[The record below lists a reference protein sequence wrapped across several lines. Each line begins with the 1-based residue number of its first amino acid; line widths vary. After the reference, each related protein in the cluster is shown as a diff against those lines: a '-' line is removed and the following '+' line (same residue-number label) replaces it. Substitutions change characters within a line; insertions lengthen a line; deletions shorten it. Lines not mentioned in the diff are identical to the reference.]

1 MADPLDTHVH
11 LFKPSLKADPRTLLL
26 LHGTG
31 DNEQSFSRLGA
42 LMAPEA
48 AVLSV
53 RGNARENGM
62 NRFFRRRAEGVYDM
76 EDLARR
82 TAELIAF
89 IDAAVRHYG
98 LHRTGLIGIGYSNG
112 ANILASMLFRD
123 ASVAPAAVLMHPLIP
138 FAPPANPRL
147 AGNRVLITAGERDPV
162 CPPALSRSLHS
173 SSRGLEA
180 VYCSIPAATS
190 WRRRRSK
197 ARAPLSLKR
206 RRLRLEMCGRRPEL
220 HRRQQLTWPTK
231 RRFP

>member
-26 LHGTG
+26 LNGTG
-31 DNEQSFSRLGA
+31 DNEQSFSQLGA

-62 NRFFRRRAEGVYDM
+62 NRFFRRRAEGVYDL

-147 AGNRVLITAGERDPV
+147 AGNRILITAGERDPI
-162 CPPALSRSLHS
+162 CPPELSRSLHGYFEQQGAR
-173 SSRGLEA
+173 SRLLFHPGGHELVPEEIESASAFVAEA
-180 VYCSIPAATS
+180 TPVTPRDVRAT
-190 WRRRRSK
+190 
-197 ARAPLSLKR
+197 
-206 RRLRLEMCGRRPEL
+206 
-220 HRRQQLTWPTK
+220 T
-231 RRFP
+231 

>member
-173 SSRGLEA
+173 YFEQQGARSRLLFHPGGHELVPEEIESASAFVAEA
-180 VYCSIPAATS
+180 TPVTPRDERAT
-190 WRRRRSK
+190 
-197 ARAPLSLKR
+197 
-206 RRLRLEMCGRRPEL
+206 
-220 HRRQQLTWPTK
+220 T
-231 RRFP
+231 

>member
-173 SSRGLEA
+173 YFEQQGARSRLLFHPGCHELAPEEIESASAFVAEA
-180 VYCSIPAATS
+180 TPVTPRDVRAT
-190 WRRRRSK
+190 
-197 ARAPLSLKR
+197 
-206 RRLRLEMCGRRPEL
+206 
-220 HRRQQLTWPTK
+220 T
-231 RRFP
+231 

>member
-173 SSRGLEA
+173 YFEQQGARSRLLFHPGGHELVPEEIESASAFVAEA
-180 VYCSIPAATS
+180 TPVTPRDVRAT
-190 WRRRRSK
+190 
-197 ARAPLSLKR
+197 
-206 RRLRLEMCGRRPEL
+206 
-220 HRRQQLTWPTK
+220 T
-231 RRFP
+231 

>member
-82 TAELIAF
+82 TTELIAF
-89 IDAAVRHYG
+89 LVAAVRHYG
-98 LHRTGLIGIGYSNG
+98 LDRTGLIGVGYSNG
-112 ANILASMLFRD
+112 ANILVS
-123 ASVAPAAVLMHPLIP
+123 
-138 FAPPANPRL
+138 
-147 AGNRVLITAGERDPV
+147 
-162 CPPALSRSLHS
+162 
-173 SSRGLEA
+173 
-180 VYCSIPAATS
+180 
-190 WRRRRSK
+190 
-197 ARAPLSLKR
+197 
-206 RRLRLEMCGRRPEL
+206 
-220 HRRQQLTWPTK
+220 
-231 RRFP
+231 

>member
-173 SSRGLEA
+173 YFEQQ
-180 VYCSIPAATS
+180 
-190 WRRRRSK
+190 K
-197 ARAPLSLKR
+197 ARSRLLFHPGGHELAPEEIESASAFVAEATPVTPR
-206 RRLRLEMCGRRPEL
+206 DVRA
-220 HRRQQLTWPTK
+220 TT
-231 RRFP
+231 